1 MSTEKPSDKT
11 DEPAHPYETEESFH
25 PLGKEWEDR
34 MREDLEDTDFDAD
47 LGMQMARDAQRL
59 VAGEIS
65 EDEFYSEYHD
75 DVEEEFEVD
84 ERPVFDDVSGA
95 EFDDIDDNESMLEA
109 LRDIDLEGDEQSR
122 REVMKKMGAGA
133 AFLGYGV
140 FASYDNGEED
150 VPESI
155 SGVFP
160 ADEDEREHRWGMV
173 IDLERCDGCL
183 ACVTGCVDENGTSTG
198 ANWMY
203 VFAYEDEDNTDEAN
217 LLVRPCQHCSNAPCA
232 KVCPVRARHTRS
244 KDGLVLTDYETCIG
258 CRYCQVACPYG
269 VNYFQWGEPNVP
281 MDAIEETSG
290 SIHQEFDDINSP
302 SDVRALDEEEREDRL
317 AESHDHVY
325 DYRGRWVDSRPPQG
339 VMGKCTMCPSRQD
352 GHTEDGHGEKGTVAC
367 MDACDAQG
375 MSAIHF
381 GDLDAEVGDEYDRA
395 VRYLERR
402 TEERRDVNQEQSTMK
417 FEADHAFAVNA
428 GGELDDIDDGYHP
441 LYYVGQRTDGE
452 EPEPD
457 AWRLIDEDAVVVT
470 DSPAAEPADDGQF
483 GLSVIQPLGGTGP
496 GDIGA
501 LYTDDPEQEVTATIT
516 YDDDEFDE
524 EDSREFDVELQLGAQ
539 TVAEQTVTLT
549 EEEDEVDEQLQ
560 TSVTFTVD
568 GEAIEAPEGQTSVL
582 FLLVE
587 EVVEDDDGDETMEL
601 RQADARPVFVSADRP
616 AANVPSV
623 DYQPASQDGE
633 LFDVP
638 QILYRDDD
646 ELVIEGEFQYPTTE
660 QSWTFRLFALEDDAV
675 ESDVAEPIEYDFDEE
690 YVSNTPWGGQISSF
704 RLLED
709 LGTDPNVIYLGNEPG
724 PNAEQVDGQESGI
737 NGALSYDQIDTTL
750 WGEWMEIIDDRSEHL
765 QYGADAGTTV
775 NS

>member
-1 MSTEKPSDKT
+1 MSTENSPDKT

-34 MREDLEDTDFDAD
+34 MREDLEETDFDAD

-65 EDEFYSEYHD
+65 EDDFYAEYHD

-95 EFDDIDDNESMLEA
+95 KFDDIDDNESMLEA

-140 FASYDNGEED
+140 FASHDNGEED

-183 ACVTGCVDENGTSTG
+183 ACVTGCVDENATSTG

-281 MDAIEETSG
+281 MEEIE
-290 SIHQEFDDINSP
+290 QVDYSP
-302 SDVRALDEEEREDRL
+302 SEIQSLDFEEREDVL
-317 AESHDHVY
+317 QGSGDHVY
-325 DYRGRWVDSRPPQG
+325 DERGRWVDSRPPQG

-352 GHTEDGHGEKGTVAC
+352 EHTPDHGPKGTVAC
-367 MDACDAQG
+367 QDACDAQG

-402 TEERRDVNQEQSTMK
+402 TDERRDIDQDKASMK
-417 FEADHAFAVNA
+417 FEAEHAFAVNA
-428 GGELDDIDDGYHP
+428 AGELDDIEDGYHP
-441 LYYVGQRTDGE
+441 LYYVGQRTGGE
-452 EPEPD
+452 EPDPD
-457 AWRLIDEDAVVVT
+457 AWRLVDEDAVVVA
-470 DSPAAEPADDGQF
+470 DSPAAEQADDGQL
-483 GLSVIQPLGGTGP
+483 GLSVITPLGGTGP

-501 LYTDDPEQEVTATIT
+501 LYTDDSEQEVTATIT
-516 YDDDEFDE
+516 YDDDGFDDE
-524 EDSREFDVELQLGAQ
+524 ESREFGIELQLGAQ
-539 TVAEQTVTLT
+539 TIGEETATLT
-549 EEEDEVDEQLQ
+549 EEEDEVDGQLQ

-568 GEAIEAPEGQTSVL
+568 GGTIEAPEGRTSVL
-582 FLLVE
+582 YLLVE
-587 EVVEDDDGDETMEL
+587 EDVDDEMEM
-601 RQADARPVFVSADRP
+601 RQADARPVFVADGRP
-616 AANVPSV
+616 AASVPSV
-623 DYQPASQDGE
+623 DYRPSSQDGE

-646 ELVIEGEFQYPTTE
+646 ELVIDGEFNYPTAE
-660 QSWTFRLFALEDDAV
+660 QTWTFRLFVLEDDDV
-675 ESDVAEPIEYDFDEE
+675 ESDVAESIEYAFEEE
-690 YVSNTPWGGQISSF
+690 YTSSTPWGGQQSSF

-724 PNAEQVDGQESGI
+724 PNAEQVPGRESGI
-737 NGALSYDQIDTTL
+737 SGALNYEDISSGR
-750 WGEWMEIIDDRSEHL
+750 WGEWMDIIDDRSEHL
-765 QYGADAGTTV
+765 QYGAAAGTTV
-775 NS
+775 NN